1 MHCMNKLTHGAAT
14 EHGRMRYRCPRIE
27 VIPVSV
33 QNVLCL
39 SDGRSQEND
48 YGDGGFHNLY

>member
-1 MHCMNKLTHGAAT
+1 MNKLTHGTAA